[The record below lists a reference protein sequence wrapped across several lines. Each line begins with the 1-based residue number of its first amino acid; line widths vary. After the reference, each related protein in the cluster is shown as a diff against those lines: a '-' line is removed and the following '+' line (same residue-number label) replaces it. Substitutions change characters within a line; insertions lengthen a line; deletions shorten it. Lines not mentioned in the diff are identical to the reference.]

1 VIKVGTI
8 AGSWKWGS
16 STYVF
21 LNKVLNRFNIP
32 IEVPINQGS
41 TFYGEFQKLCEK
53 ILINHCTILQE
64 HFEIDG
70 LVE

>member
-1 VIKVGTI
+1 MLDHESEG
-8 AGSWKWGS
+8 A
-16 STYVF
+16 TYVF
-21 LNKVLNRFNIP
+21 FKKVLNRFNIP

-53 ILINHCTILQE
+53 ILIDHCTILQE
-64 HFEIDG
+64 CFKIDG